1 MLIAL
6 LGWGGENVSIVYLCV
21 CNALTA
27 LTFTPYVQHTQTRQS
42 SAASDL
48 KSRTHALTHIFSLAH
63 TLTPIHSCLKVRDV
77 SARCGSFL
85 FHSEARPW
93 GPQPPERL
101 LKTVHVLKYSCLIFS
116 QLPQDPAVFQH
127 SISQTPISRAG
138 NFNQPDNATPQIQMM
153 F

>member
-1 MLIAL
+1 M
-6 LGWGGENVSIVYLCV
+6 CV
-21 CNALTA
+21 CDTLTA

-63 TLTPIHSCLKVRDV
+63 TLTPLHSCLKVTDV
-77 SARCGSFL
+77 SARCGSL
-85 FHSEARPW
+85 HFHSESRPR

-116 QLPQDPAVFQH
+116 QLPHPHQDPALFQH
-127 SISQTPISRAG
+127 SISQTPSSRVG
-138 NFNQPDNATPQIQMM
+138 NFSQPDNTTPQIQMM
-153 F
+153 V